1 MLLFTFTFGGHEVK
15 QYKNY
20 IEACY
25 KTFTRY
31 ILTAYKLCKQR
42 VKVKCLSMITCLES
56 ALRYDVCVRQEGL
69 VKKLFTWAR
78 EAERP
83 LNIYATGLLAR
94 AMSNQEVA
102 ASYGEENAQL
112 VGQPV
117 IHCTISPFYKYSLYP
132 QHS

>member
-1 MLLFTFTFGGHEVK
+1 M
-15 QYKNY
+15 
-20 IEACY
+20 
-25 KTFTRY
+25 
-31 ILTAYKLCKQR
+31 
-42 VKVKCLSMITCLES
+42 LES

-112 VGQPV
+112 VGPRSCRSL
-117 IHCTISPFYKYSLYP
+117 HYLTFYTLHFKPS
-132 QHS
+132 